1 MRRIMCCKTSKN
13 YVINTQ
19 GSLCTEREMQM
30 AGNVPR
36 VEREREMQARGF
48 GERRFGICLYLSC
61 NGSGKLESL
70 HLLPQTQL
78 MDSNHVI
85 DRSSTSVPAVTRR
98 K

>member
-61 NGSGKLESL
+61 NGSGKPRVSA
-70 HLLPQTQL
+70 
-78 MDSNHVI
+78 
-85 DRSSTSVPAVTRR
+85 SSPSDTVDGLKSCY
-98 K
+98 